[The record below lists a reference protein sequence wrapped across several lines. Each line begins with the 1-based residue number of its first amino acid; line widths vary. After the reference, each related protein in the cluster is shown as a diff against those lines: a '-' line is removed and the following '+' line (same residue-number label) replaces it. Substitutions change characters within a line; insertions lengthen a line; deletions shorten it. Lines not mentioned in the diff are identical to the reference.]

1 MAKLN
6 FGGLVQG
13 AMGNAVEVSA
23 EELSNEY
30 SKYLFEGE
38 IIQNGFKLIRDVI
51 IFTDIRIIFVDKQG
65 ASGKKTSFKSIY
77 LSHIIDVKMET
88 AGSGLDDSEI
98 TVTYLEN
105 VNRIG
110 HNEIFGT
117 QKFEFGKKM
126 DITPLYRILGTLAL
140 KNRNEINGK

>member
-38 IIQNGFKLIRDVI
+38 TIQNGFKLIRDVI

-65 ASGKKTSFKSIY
+65 ASGKKTSSKSIY
-77 LSHIIDVKMET
+77 LSHIIDWKWKLPVPGWMTAKLLSPIWKMLI
-88 AGSGLDDSEI
+88 ASAIMKSLVPRNLNSEKKWTLPRF
-98 TVTYLEN
+98 TV
-105 VNRIG
+105 
-110 HNEIFGT
+110 F
-117 QKFEFGKKM
+117 
-126 DITPLYRILGTLAL
+126 
-140 KNRNEINGK
+140 